1 MNTMGNSQGNE
12 LLYSPNE
19 KNTGTVFKIKETLE
33 FLHDTL
39 CNLAKVASFKLWSF
53 PE

>member
-12 LLYSPNE
+12 LLYSTNE

-33 FLHDTL
+33 FLMIPF
-39 CNLAKVASFKLWSF
+39 VI
-53 PE
+53 

>member
-12 LLYSPNE
+12 LLYSTNE
-19 KNTGTVFKIKETLE
+19 KNTGTVFKIKDGVS
-33 FLHDTL
+33 HDTL
-39 CNLAKVASFKLWSF
+39 CNLAKAASFKFWSF